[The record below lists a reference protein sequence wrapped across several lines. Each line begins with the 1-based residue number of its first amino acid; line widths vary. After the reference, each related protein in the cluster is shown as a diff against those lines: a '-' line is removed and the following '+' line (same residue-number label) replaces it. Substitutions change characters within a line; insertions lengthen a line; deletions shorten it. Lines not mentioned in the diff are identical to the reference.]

1 MRKRLASPS
10 SVAVGVAVVLGG
22 WALVCVCSLGE
33 PAFSAVIGDSHFHYG
48 QQTAARRDPFRPP
61 NLLPA
66 GTEKR
71 GPLGPLER
79 YDIGQLKLVGVV
91 WQLGQP
97 RAMVEDEAGL
107 GFIVEVGTRIGKNGG
122 VVTKVEPNRVMIEEA
137 VLNFY
142 GAREVRR
149 VEMKLVEEEAQ

>member
-1 MRKRLASPS
+1 MRKRLASPGA
-10 SVAVGVAVVLGG
+10 VAIGFPLALGA
-22 WALVCVCSLGE
+22 WALGCAFLLCE
-33 PAFSAVIGDSHFHYG
+33 PAFSAVVGDSTFHYG
-48 QQTAARRDPFRPP
+48 QQIASRRDPFRPP